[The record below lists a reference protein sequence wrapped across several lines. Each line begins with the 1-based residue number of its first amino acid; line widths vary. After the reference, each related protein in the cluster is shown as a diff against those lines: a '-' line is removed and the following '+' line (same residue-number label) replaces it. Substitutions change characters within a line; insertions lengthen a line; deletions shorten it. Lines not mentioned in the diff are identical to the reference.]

1 MKNNRFFNLLAH
13 LNIILAL
20 MVLVFFVIDCFNTA
34 MELMTSDMSKWVI
47 GALALVSAV
56 NGIHKV
62 ILMRNAAAVAD
73 EEEEVSK

>member
-1 MKNNRFFNLLAH
+1 MKNNRFFTLLAH